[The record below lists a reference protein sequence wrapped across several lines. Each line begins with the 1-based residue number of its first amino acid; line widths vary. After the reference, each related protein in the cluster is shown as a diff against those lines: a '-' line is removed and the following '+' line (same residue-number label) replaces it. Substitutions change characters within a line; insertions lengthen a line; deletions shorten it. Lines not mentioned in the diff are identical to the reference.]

1 MKKINFYTLLLLF
14 ICGCGHDKEAISVD
28 TARQELQELYTIGY
42 TTKELALRSNYSE
55 EEIVQ
60 CIQGKELRE
69 SYFDKVDWIYNE
81 NKKKNLIP
89 ICRIEKSAYDCLW
102 KIHERAQ
109 NLPII
114 SQYTKV
120 GVSSVANAL
129 KKKQALNMEDSL
141 KVMIAYINMKY
152 ELDTIPLK
160 INVAPYYY
168 NYNEGIVNIQ
178 VPQSYVYKYKTNNLS
193 QEKRRLQYFIWQAEM
208 FEREA
213 NKNLESS
220 INKKIEQYTFDL
232 AKEFIEDDMDS
243 WTNTVLGFFKDDQE
257 LQKFYRDKF
266 KSSID
271 TKELESEL
279 RDEIMAY
286 CISINCSRALAINEI
301 LGYNE
306 LVDNLTIA
314 QKVQLDNFMIEMDS
328 LNGLIRDQRIGVVKE
343 TVVSGLSLGVDLLV
357 TNFTGPLALIS
368 SGLVYAG
375 LEKTFDDSYE
385 MIAGNKLNVEEKI
398 EKLQKSIFQQLEK
411 NIKQQIQKDRKSYY
425 KNALDE
431 NVKQYYSNLK
441 TNLNLY

>member
-1 MKKINFYTLLLLF
+1 MRKKNLYTLLLLF

-28 TARQELQELYTIGY
+28 TARKELQELYTIGY
-42 TTKELALRSNYSE
+42 STKELALRSNYSE

-60 CIQGKELRE
+60 CIQGKDLRE
-69 SYFDKVDWIYNE
+69 SYLDKVDWIYNE

-89 ICRIEKSAYDCLW
+89 ICRIEMSAYDCLW
-102 KIHERAQ
+102 EIHVNAQ

-141 KVMIAYINMKY
+141 KVMIAYINMIHD
-152 ELDTIPLK
+152 LDTIPLK
-160 INVAPYYY
+160 INVTPYYY
-168 NYNEGIVNIQ
+168 NYNEGIANIQ
-178 VPQSYVYKYKTNNLS
+178 VPQSYIHKHATNNLS
-193 QEKRRLQYFIWQAEM
+193 QEKRRLQYFIWKAEM

-220 INKKIEQYTFDL
+220 INKKIEQYSFDL
-232 AKEFIEDDMDS
+232 AKEFIEEDMDS
-243 WTNTVLGFFKDDQE
+243 WTNTVRGFFKDDQE

-266 KSSID
+266 RSSINS
-271 TKELESEL
+271 KELESEL

-314 QKVQLDNFMIEMDS
+314 QKVQLNNFMIEMNG
-328 LNGLIRDQRIGVVKE
+328 LNGLIREQRIGVVKE
-343 TVVSGLSLGVDLLV
+343 TVVGGLSLGVDVLV
-357 TNFTGPLALIS
+357 GKFTGPMGLIS
-368 SGLVYAG
+368 SSLVYAG
-375 LEKTFDDSYE
+375 LEKTFDDSYG

-398 EKLQKSIFQQLEK
+398 GKLQKSIFQQLEK
-411 NIKQQIQKDRKSYY
+411 NIMQQIQKDKKSSY

-431 NVKQYYSNLK
+431 NIIQYYSNLR
-441 TNLNLY
+441 TNLNVY

>member
-1 MKKINFYTLLLLF
+1 
-14 ICGCGHDKEAISVD
+14 
-28 TARQELQELYTIGY
+28 
-42 TTKELALRSNYSE
+42 
-55 EEIVQ
+55 
-60 CIQGKELRE
+60 
-69 SYFDKVDWIYNE
+69 
-81 NKKKNLIP
+81 
-89 ICRIEKSAYDCLW
+89 
-102 KIHERAQ
+102 
-109 NLPII
+109 
-114 SQYTKV
+114 
-120 GVSSVANAL
+120 
-129 KKKQALNMEDSL
+129 
-141 KVMIAYINMKY
+141 
-152 ELDTIPLK
+152 
-160 INVAPYYY
+160 
-168 NYNEGIVNIQ
+168 
-178 VPQSYVYKYKTNNLS
+178 
-193 QEKRRLQYFIWQAEM
+193 M
-208 FEREA
+208 FERDA

-232 AKEFIEDDMDS
+232 AKEFIEEDMDS

-286 CISINCSRALAINEI
+286 CISVNCSRALAINEI

-357 TNFTGPLALIS
+357 TKFTGSLGLIS

-425 KNALDE
+425 KNALDQ